1 MIVFQLGILMVT
13 SDQGKL
19 ETVMKILQ
27 SHDSFLRANIY
38 F

>member
-1 MIVFQLGILMVT
+1 MLVFQLSSLMVT

-19 ETVMKILQ
+19 VMVMKTLQ
-27 SHDSFLRANIY
+27 SPDSFLRANIY